1 MERTTRKIVTVA
13 QNGSGDYTTL
23 SAAAAAQ
30 DPAIPVQFV
39 LEPGVY
45 HERPF
50 LELADYII
58 TGAGTDKTVITAGV
72 GGRDP
77 WPGEAKTGTFRS
89 WTLFWEAKARAWNT

>member
-1 MERTTRKIVTVA
+1 MERITRKIVTVA

-50 LELADYII
+50 L
-58 TGAGTDKTVITAGV
+58 
-72 GGRDP
+72 
-77 WPGEAKTGTFRS
+77 
-89 WTLFWEAKARAWNT
+89 